1 MSSPEEEEK
10 KEEEQIKEE
19 EKPEILIFN
28 PENIDEIYNSLDPL
42 EVVSKLLESHHRKKY
57 LNPNFDPE
65 KIIAK
70 AEFHV
75 NNLLFLKDKFP
86 NYDNITFSG
95 ILNAFSKLI
104 DFDIY
109 KRPENNNN
117 NNNNNN
123 EKIEK
128 NENEEEEEEE
138 EINEEP
144 IIVNFLELSKEKLN
158 EFKNSLINYK
168 IFPRTKG
175 EFALSNYKNKRRTS
189 DGKFFLNLNE
199 AQELI
204 KYIRLDFFPYIR
216 MWFYLEVDT
225 RKIKEEK
232 IELCVNEPIESLPL
246 SFAIEDK
253 SVEKEKEQELS
264 EEEKKKLEEEELK
277 RKEEEEK
284 KKLEEEELKK
294 KEEEEKKE
302 EKEETYLDLLE
313 RLGFNEETKKII
325 IEKIEE
331 LHKDVDDKIEGR
343 QKTLEE
349 KVNEIEETVKGKKK

>member
-10 KEEEQIKEE
+10 KVEEQIKEE

-75 NNLLFLKDKFP
+75 NNLIFLKDKFP
-86 NYDNITFSG
+86 DYDNITYSA

-109 KRPENNNN
+109 KRPENNNNINNNN

-216 MWFYLEVDT
+216 MWFYLEVDS

-264 EEEKKKLEEEELK
+264 
-277 RKEEEEK
+277 EEEK

>member
-10 KEEEQIKEE
+10 KVEEQIKEE

-28 PENIDEIYNSLDPL
+28 PDNIDEIYNSLDPL

-65 KIIAK
+65 KILAK

-86 NYDNITFSG
+86 NYDNITYST
-95 ILNAFSKLI
+95 ILNGFSKLI

-109 KRPENNNN
+109 KRKDNNINN
-117 NNNNNN
+117 
-123 EKIEK
+123 KIEK

-158 EFKNSLINYK
+158 EFKESLIKYK
-168 IFPRTKG
+168 LFPRTKG

-232 IELCVNEPIESLPL
+232 IELCINEPIESLPL

-264 EEEKKKLEEEELK
+264 
-277 RKEEEEK
+277 EEEK

>member
-86 NYDNITFSG
+86 DYDNITFSA

-117 NNNNNN
+117 N
-123 EKIEK
+123 KIEK
-128 NENEEEEEEE
+128 KENEEEEE

-158 EFKNSLINYK
+158 EFKNSLIKYN

-189 DGKFFLNLNE
+189 DGKFFLNVNE

-253 SVEKEKEQELS
+253 TKEKEKEEELS
-264 EEEKKKLEEEELK
+264 EEEKKRL
-277 RKEEEEK
+277 EEEEK

>member
-57 LNPNFDPE
+57 LNPHFDPE

-86 NYDNITFSG
+86 DYDNITHSG

-117 NNNNNN
+117 N
-123 EKIEK
+123 KIEK
-128 NENEEEEEEE
+128 KENEEEEE

-158 EFKNSLINYK
+158 EFKNSLIKYK
-168 IFPRTKG
+168 LFPRTKG

-253 SVEKEKEQELS
+253 TKEKEKEEELS
-264 EEEKKKLEEEELK
+264 EEEKKRLEEEELK
-277 RKEEEEK
+277 RKEEEE
-284 KKLEEEELKK
+284 LKK
-294 KEEEEKKE
+294 K
-302 EKEETYLDLLE
+302 
-313 RLGFNEETKKII
+313 
-325 IEKIEE
+325 
-331 LHKDVDDKIEGR
+331 
-343 QKTLEE
+343 
-349 KVNEIEETVKGKKK
+349 KKKN